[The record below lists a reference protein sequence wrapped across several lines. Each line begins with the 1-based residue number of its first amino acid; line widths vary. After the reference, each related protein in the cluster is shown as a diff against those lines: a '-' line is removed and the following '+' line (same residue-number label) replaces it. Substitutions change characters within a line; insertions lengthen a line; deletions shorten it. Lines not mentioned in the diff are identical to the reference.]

1 MYILTIYILI
11 QSPNY
16 YIWIQFSFRWVL
28 VWFQRIQYFSTTIQL
43 WASSPYQCNTV
54 RSGSPKFAAPEG
66 WAIGSVPVW
75 GWRKGWF
82 LSGHFS
88 ASEVQ
93 SLDHRNGETEE
104 EKLPFELA
112 MLRSC
117 WSMVFSNLRCR
128 FTNLDWKVNGYE
140 LEAPQLRGESVPV
153 DLSRFISGY
162 PIGIPGLYLVIPGI
176 SESKNVL
183 RLFLDSINDQGDS

>member
-1 MYILTIYILI
+1 MKVNERIHVCIYNYIYILI

-16 YIWIQFSFRWVL
+16 YIWIEFSFRWVL

-43 WASSPYQCNTV
+43 RASSPYQCNTV

-88 ASEVQ
+88 ASDRAI
-93 SLDHRNGETEE
+93 LGPPFHGETQELAVWTCRL
-104 EKLPFELA
+104 KLPRWGPVDPMGFFKFEVSFYQFGLESEW
-112 MLRSC
+112 LRIGGASVEGWVC
-117 WSMVFSNLRCR
+117 PESRIMSNLS
-128 FTNLDWKVNGYE
+128 
-140 LEAPQLRGESVPV
+140 P
-153 DLSRFISGY
+153 FISGC
-162 PIGIPGLYLVIPGI
+162 PIGIPGLYLVI
-176 SESKNVL
+176 
-183 RLFLDSINDQGDS
+183 R